1 MLDNED
7 VEAKRKCVM
16 SKKSMLFGG
25 GQMGIIGKLFK
36 KDVDE
41 LSDAGWFLKAHSLW
55 HHEKGNFYKPKEAL
69 KYLDQAIKLNPN
81 KGEAYGSRGIAYFQL
96 RNYHLS
102 VENHTQAI
110 KTDPEYIM
118 NYINRAHAYFQLGM
132 YEKAIEDTTQATELD
147 PNATVSY
154 AVRAGFYSQLE
165 KHDLVI
171 KEYDQIIRL
180 EPNNAAY
187 YYARGWNYAVKLD
200 DHQKAIEDY
209 NQAIRLEPNQTLLYI
224 ARGKSYLIL
233 KDFVQMCRDYKK
245 ACDLGDCESLQM
257 AKKQGYCL

>member
-1 MLDNED
+1 MADFAFLG
-7 VEAKRKCVM
+7 VQ
-16 SKKSMLFGG
+16 L
-25 GQMGIIGKLFK
+25 GIIDKLFQ

-41 LSDAGWFLKAHSLW
+41 LSYADWFLKAHSLW
-55 HHEKGNFYKPKEAL
+55 NHETGNFHKPREAL

-81 KGEAYGSRGIAYFQL
+81 KGDAYGHRGIAYFQL
-96 RNYHLS
+96 GNYHLS

-110 KTDPEYIM
+110 KVDPKYIM
-118 NYINRAHAYFQLGM
+118 HYINRAHAYFQLRM
-132 YEKAIEDTTQATELD
+132 YEEAIEDTAQATELD

-187 YYARGWNYAVKLD
+187 YYARGWTYAVALN

-224 ARGKSYLIL
+224 ARGKSYSIL
-233 KDFVQMCRDYKK
+233 KDFVRMCRDYKK

-257 AKKQGYCL
+257 AKRQGYCL